1 MADQLIGIRMG
12 RHRDLQGRSRGPWVR
27 RLVLSLLA
35 VIVVLALFDV
45 FGQGSSVHVS
55 AGTQATLMLD
65 APAHLRGGLMFTSRF
80 TVQAHEP
87 LSDARLLLE
96 NGWFEGVTF
105 NGIAPQPGNESSHDD
120 WTEFDYGRIEA
131 GQSFS
136 VWMSWQV
143 NPTNVGRHAADV
155 ALFDGD
161 RRVALISRTVTIAP

>member
-1 MADQLIGIRMG
+1 VADQLIGIKMG
-12 RHRDLQGRSRGPWVR
+12 RHRDLQGRDRAPWGR
-27 RLVLSLLA
+27 RIVLCLFA
-35 VIVVLALFDV
+35 VIVALALVDV

-55 AGTQATLMLD
+55 AGTQATLMVD
-65 APAHLRGGLMFTSRF
+65 APAHLRGGLMFTTRM

-105 NGIAPQPGNESSHDD
+105 NGIAPQPGSESSRAG

-136 VWMSWQV
+136 IWMSWQV
-143 NPTNVGRHAADV
+143 NPTNVGRHEADV
-155 ALFDGD
+155 ALYDGG
-161 RRVALISRTVTIAP
+161 RRVALVSRTVTIAP